1 MDIFYPV
8 FSLVMLTFIV
18 ALSIGISRL
27 YSVKKKH
34 VDPRF
39 YKLFT
44 GYEAADYERKF
55 SRNFSNL
62 FEMPV
67 LFYTLALLS
76 IATQIS
82 HPMMISLA
90 WGYVALRFAHTLI
103 HISYNRTIHRL
114 FLFFISNLVLVSMWL
129 IYLVEFINS
138 DSML

>member
-8 FSLVMLTFIV
+8 FSLVILTFLV
-18 ALSIGISRL
+18 ALSIGTSRL

-39 YKLFT
+39 YDLFT
-44 GYEAADYERKF
+44 GYEAVDYERKF

-62 FEMPV
+62 LEMPT
-67 LFYTLALLS
+67 LFYTLALFS
-76 IATQIS
+76 IATHIS
-82 HPMMISLA
+82 HPMLTPLA
-90 WGYVALRFAHTLI
+90 WSYVALRFAHTLV
-103 HISYNRTIHRL
+103 HTTYNRTIHRL
-114 FLFFISNLVLVSMWL
+114 FLFFISNLVLLSMWL